1 MEGTKKR
8 KEICSFLIGFLGVIL
23 TIWGLSAFNRNVLMN
38 LPISFRMVS
47 MIVTHWAIMVVPII
61 LILAEK
67 EKLAAYG
74 LHKEKLGMQILVG
87 IVTGLCLSF
96 LLTVIPILLG
106 LGDMVGEKRE
116 LYLWEIIF
124 EFLYCIVGVSLG
136 EEFVFRGFIYE
147 KIMRIT
153 NKTSCAVIGSS
164 LLFGLAHIIS
174 GNILQV
180 MMTAGLGILF
190 CICRLKIINCTLLS
204 LIIAHG
210 IYDGLISLWVSVL
223 T

>member
-1 MEGTKKR
+1 MEVKKKR
-8 KEICSFLIGFLGVIL
+8 KEIYSLLIGFGGAIL
-23 TIWGLSAFNRNVLMN
+23 AVWGLCAFNRNILMK
-38 LPISFRMVS
+38 LPISLRMVS

-67 EKLAAYG
+67 EKLTAYG
-74 LHKEKLGMQILVG
+74 IHKEKLEIQILVG
-87 IVTGLCLSF
+87 IIIGLCMSF
-96 LLTVIPILLG
+96 MLTVIPILLG

-116 LYLWEIIF
+116 LYLWKIIF

-164 LLFGLAHIIS
+164 LLFGLVHIFN

-180 MMTAGLGILF
+180 IMTAGLGILF
-190 CICRLKIINCTLLS
+190 CICRLKIRNCTLLS

-210 IYDGLISLWVSVL
+210 IYDALISLWVSVL